1 MAATRNPRFRSATPA
16 ETGAAHERNTVP
28 PARTSLE
35 IATQRATLIAE
46 AEQLQARTRSA
57 TAPLTAD
64 EETKL
69 DSLITQAESLD
80 GDLKNA
86 RRDERIAAQ
95 RNSLN
100 QPSRPAPAP
109 PSATV
114 PAQARSRDDSELES
128 MRLWLNSFT
137 ADGDRG
143 PDASYRAQQG
153 GFSIGQNSARIPCDY
168 NGTLNRMKRRALSK
182 GGVGAGKELI
192 PNTYSGKV
200 TEYLSYFSP
209 LLTLVDSETTNDGND
224 RDYFV
229 IDDTSLVS
237 NYITAS
243 AGTELNPT
251 IPDNDLTTASKRI
264 KCQDITSGYHKI
276 TQQALRDSA
285 ITLTDKVT
293 KAIGNSHARCMERDV
308 ILGTGVNQPEGLI
321 TSSNIFG
328 AAVADLTPDVIE
340 DMYFSIP
347 IQYRSG
353 CIWLMSDSAMARAKK
368 KLKDTVGR
376 TLFDKT
382 LEDGAEVY
390 TLHGRPVYVSNY
402 MPAYGANAKPILF
415 FNPMFYMLRLVQG
428 QTLDV
433 LREKFY
439 PHLAY
444 AGGMAFGGAWLGP
457 ATATKYLQLTA
468 TPTP

>member
-16 ETGAAHERNTVP
+16 EPGPAHERTAVP
-28 PARTSLE
+28 PARTSVE

-100 QPSRPAPAP
+100 QPTRPAPP
-109 PSATV
+109 PPTITV
-114 PAQARSRDDSELES
+114 PAQVRSREDAELDG

-153 GFSIGQNSARIPCDY
+153 GFSIGQNSARIPCDF
-168 NGTLNRMKRRALSK
+168 NGTLNRVKRRALSK
-182 GGVGAGKELI
+182 GGVGTGKEFI
-192 PNTYSGKV
+192 PNTYSGKL

-209 LLTLVDSETTNDGND
+209 LLTLVDSETTSDGND

-229 IDDTSLVS
+229 IDDTALMSS
-237 NYITAS
+237 YITNGG
-243 AGTELNPT
+243 GTELNPT
-251 IPDNDLTTASKRI
+251 IPDSDVATASKKI

-285 ITLTDKVT
+285 VTLTDKVG
-293 KAIGNSHARCMERDV
+293 KAIGNSHGRRMERDV
-308 ILGTGVNQPEGLI
+308 IVGTGVDQPEGLL
-321 TSSNIFG
+321 TASNRFG
-328 AAVADLTPDVIE
+328 AAVADLSPDLIE

-347 IQYRSG
+347 LQYRSG
-353 CIWLMSDSAMARAKK
+353 CVWLMSDSAMARAKK
-368 KLKDTVGR
+368 KLKDSTGR
-376 TLFDKT
+376 TLFDKV
-382 LEDGAEVY
+382 LEDGAEIY
-390 TLHGRPVYVSNY
+390 TLHGRPVYVSSY
-402 MPAYGANAKPILF
+402 MPAYAASAKPILF
-415 FNPMFYMLRLVQG
+415 FNPMFYMLRLVAG

-457 ATATKYLQLTA
+457 ATATKFIELTA